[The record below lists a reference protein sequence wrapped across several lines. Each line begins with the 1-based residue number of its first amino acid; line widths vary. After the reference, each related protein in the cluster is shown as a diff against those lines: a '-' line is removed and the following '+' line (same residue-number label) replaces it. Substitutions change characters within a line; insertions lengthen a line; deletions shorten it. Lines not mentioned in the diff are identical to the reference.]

1 MTQCPKAQDPK
12 NVFVCRDPRASFG
25 SYLQLTC
32 CSASGDTAF
41 LQLQVVGLAVASFP
55 LLEKSC
61 EVLWQT
67 GLKLPVARY
76 LAIQTAR
83 WQWRAP
89 QEEDLSRILVVQQQL
104 HRPFFLPLL
113 KEFSAL
119 NAGTRKLQVV
129 GFEEVPAWKS
139 GRKDRYKRLAEYRA
153 AVVFPYDVHFIKLLE
168 LYSMGVPL
176 YLPADFFMWA
186 FSWTVSDPAVMEPAI
201 AQNASETWPHPP
213 PFCATKGL
221 RHIDPARCHY
231 WASYSDIARLPHM
244 AYFASFPDLLLQL
257 HSASNGELQL
267 RSKAMRAFQAETT
280 SQVLAFWQHAV
291 LRLLSRRTQAKESR
305 RNRGRS
311 VLG

>member
-1 MTQCPKAQDPK
+1 MAPLSLS
-12 NVFVCRDPRASFG
+12 RSL
-25 SYLQLTC
+25 SLSLSLQ
-32 CSASGDTAF
+32 
-41 LQLQVVGLAVASFP
+41 
-55 LLEKSC
+55 
-61 EVLWQT
+61 VLWQT

-83 WQWRAP
+83 WKWKAS
-89 QEEDLSRILVVQQQL
+89 EENLSRILVVQQQL

-113 KEFSAL
+113 KEFNAL
-119 NAGTRKLQVV
+119 NALTRKLQVV

-139 GRKDRYKRLAEYRA
+139 GRKDRYKRLAEHRA

-186 FSWTVSDPAVMEPAI
+186 FSWTVSDPAVMEPSI
-201 AQNASETWPHPP
+201 AQNASEAWPHPP
-213 PFCATKGL
+213 PFCATRGL

-257 HSASNGELQL
+257 HSASNVELQL

-291 LRLLSRRTQAKESR
+291 LRLL
-305 RNRGRS
+305 GRI
-311 VLG
+311 